1 MEGPATLDK
10 YHMLWYFKIA
20 NGIVTSYMLRFPD
33 DLPLIHAREVII
45 L

>member
-1 MEGPATLDK
+1 MEGPATLET
-10 YHMLWYFKIA
+10 HNILWYFKIA

-33 DLPLIHAREVII
+33 DLPLTRAREVII